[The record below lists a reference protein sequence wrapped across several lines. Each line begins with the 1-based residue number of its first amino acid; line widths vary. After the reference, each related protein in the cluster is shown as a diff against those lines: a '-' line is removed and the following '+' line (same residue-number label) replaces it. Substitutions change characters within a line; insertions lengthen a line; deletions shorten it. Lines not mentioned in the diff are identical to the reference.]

1 MGTASTPSYTRS
13 MSETPAPARPSA
25 SVAVIRQSAAGLE
38 VLLVKRN
45 EKIAFH
51 GGAWV
56 FPGGRVDESDASG
69 ARDDEIMLAARAAAR
84 EAEEEAGLRL
94 PAAELVAFAHWTTPA
109 TLPKRFATW
118 FFLAETGSDTSV
130 RIDQSEI
137 VEYRWMTPER
147 ALALQAEGEMNLPG
161 PTYVSLLR
169 FQGCEST
176 ATLGAHLRTHEIQRF
191 LPRLAK
197 LEGGHCALYE
207 EDAGYD
213 TLALDTPGRRHR
225 LLMVDR
231 GWQYLRD
238 FPLTQRTSAAHSAV

>member
-1 MGTASTPSYTRS
+1 MGTAGRPSYTS
-13 MSETPAPARPSA
+13 AMSESPTPARPSA
-25 SVAVIRQSAAGLE
+25 SVAVVRQSAEGLE

-56 FPGGRVDESDASG
+56 FPGGRVDEADAQG
-69 ARDDEIMLAARAAAR
+69 ARDGEIVLAARAAAR
-84 EAEEEAGLRL
+84 EADEEAGLRL
-94 PAAELVAFAHWTTPA
+94 APDELVAFAHWTTPA

-118 FFLAETGSDTSV
+118 FFLAETRPDIPV

-137 VEYRWMTPER
+137 VEYCWMTPAK
-147 ALALQAEGEMNLPG
+147 ALSLQATGEMNLPG

-169 FQGCEST
+169 FQAYNST
-176 ATLGAHLRTHEIQRF
+176 ETLGNHLRTHEIQRF

-213 TLALDTPGRRHR
+213 ALDLDIPGRRHR
-225 LLMVDR
+225 LLMVDQ
-231 GWQYLRD
+231 GWRYLRD
-238 FPLTQRTSAAHSAV
+238 FPLTQRAPAIHSGS